1 MIFFQGFHDIKVSIN
16 STVMSQI
23 LTQIISSYH
32 DFYGFLLGNYKIIVD
47 SDKFKTI
54 KMDHCLKVNKVIEF
68 DKLEEEENDSI
79 IKEKKIINNQLLIK
93 IESVYLI
100 FDDLRKDHLPDTINL
115 IKNSNPGKEIIG
127 FSSGKSFSQSI
138 ISLKEQSLYLDIQ
151 KLLNDNIN
159 YDVEFQLKNEKNF
172 YFPLLFGAFSHSKDT
187 NKSISFYSK
196 FFIYEH
202 ENQEFKDLPYE
213 IINLQK
219 INYNCAIEPLLN
231 KCVRTVTFSSLKIY
245 ENEVKSLKKLIG
257 NSINDIQTMKLSLI
271 QKYKKLI
278 NNELENYDILV
289 MRKKMM
295 KEGSNK

>member
-54 KMDHCLKVNKVIEF
+54 RMDHCLKVNKVIEF
-68 DKLEEEENDSI
+68 DKLEEEDNDDSII
-79 IKEKKIINNQLLIK
+79 IKEKKPINNQLYIK
-93 IESVYLI
+93 IDTVYFI
-100 FDDLRKDHLPDTINL
+100 FDDLRKDHLQETLKL
-115 IKNSNPGKEIIG
+115 IKDSYSNKEIIG

-151 KLLNDNIN
+151 QIINQNKNIENENQNDYKI
-159 YDVEFQLKNEKNF
+159 
-172 YFPLLFGAFSHSKDT
+172 PLLFGAFSHSKDS

-196 FFIYEH
+196 MYIYQP
-202 ENQEFKDLPYE
+202 ENQEFKDISYE

-219 INYNCAIEPLLN
+219 IQYSVPIQPLLN
-231 KCVRTVTFSSLKIY
+231 KNYRTITIASLKTY
-245 ENEVKSLKKLIG
+245 ENEVNSLKKMIE
-257 NSINDIQTMKLSLI
+257 NSINEIQTIKLGLL

>member
-68 DKLEEEENDSI
+68 DKLEEEDNDDSII
-79 IKEKKIINNQLLIK
+79 IKEKKIMNNQLVIK
-93 IESVYLI
+93 IDTVYFI
-100 FDDLRKDHLPDTINL
+100 FDDLRKDHLQETLKL
-115 IKNSNPGKEIIG
+115 IKDSYSNKEIIG

-151 KLLNDNIN
+151 KLINDNKNNENENQNN
-159 YDVEFQLKNEKNF
+159 YKI
-172 YFPLLFGAFSHSKDT
+172 PLLFGAFSHSKDS
-187 NKSISFYSK
+187 NKSISFCSK
-196 FFIYEH
+196 IFIYEP
-202 ENQEFKDLPYE
+202 EKQEFKDISYE

-219 INYNCAIEPLLN
+219 IQYNVPIQPLLN
-231 KCVRTVTFSSLKIY
+231 KNYRTITIASLKTY
-245 ENEVKSLKKLIG
+245 ENEVNSLKNMIE
-257 NSINDIQTMKLSLI
+257 NSIKEIKTIKLGLL

-295 KEGSNK
+295 KEGNNK

>member
-1 MIFFQGFHDIKVSIN
+1 MIFFQGFNDIKVSIT
-16 STVMSQI
+16 STVISQI

-68 DKLEEEENDSI
+68 DKLEEEDNDDSII
-79 IKEKKIINNQLLIK
+79 IKEKKPMNNQLVIK
-93 IESVYLI
+93 IDTVYFV
-100 FDDLRKDHLPDTINL
+100 FDDLRKDHLQETLNL
-115 IKNSNPGKEIIG
+115 IKDSYSNKEIIG

-151 KLLNDNIN
+151 KLINDNKNNENQNN
-159 YDVEFQLKNEKNF
+159 YKI
-172 YFPLLFGAFSHSKDT
+172 PLLFGAFSHSKDS
-187 NKSISFYSK
+187 NKSISFCSK
-196 FFIYEH
+196 IFIYEP
-202 ENQEFKDLPYE
+202 ENQEFKDISYE

-219 INYNCAIEPLLN
+219 IQYNIPIQPLLN
-231 KCVRTVTFSSLKIY
+231 KNYRTIAIASLKTY
-245 ENEVKSLKKLIG
+245 ENEVNSLKNMIE
-257 NSINDIQTMKLSLI
+257 NSIKEIKTIKLGLL

-295 KEGSNK
+295 KEGNNK

>member
-1 MIFFQGFHDIKVSIN
+1 MIFDI
-16 STVMSQI
+16 
-23 LTQIISSYH
+23 
-32 DFYGFLLGNYKIIVD
+32 
-47 SDKFKTI
+47 DKYRKI

-219 INYNCAIEPLLN
+219 INYNCPIEPLLN

>member
-1 MIFFQGFHDIKVSIN
+1 MIFFQGFNDIKVSIT
-16 STVMSQI
+16 STVISQI

-68 DKLEEEENDSI
+68 DKLEEEDNDDSII
-79 IKEKKIINNQLLIK
+79 IKEKKPINNQLYIK
-93 IESVYLI
+93 IDTVYFI
-100 FDDLRKDHLPDTINL
+100 FDDLRKDHLQETLKL
-115 IKNSNPGKEIIG
+115 IKDSYSNKEIIG

-151 KLLNDNIN
+151 QIINQNKNIENENQNDYKI
-159 YDVEFQLKNEKNF
+159 
-172 YFPLLFGAFSHSKDT
+172 PLLFGAFSHSKDS
-187 NKSISFYSK
+187 NKSISFCSK
-196 FFIYEH
+196 IFIYEP
-202 ENQEFKDLPYE
+202 ENQEFKDISYE

-219 INYNCAIEPLLN
+219 IQYSVPIQPLLN
-231 KCVRTVTFSSLKIY
+231 KNYRTITIASLKTY
-245 ENEVKSLKKLIG
+245 ENEVNSLKKMIE
-257 NSINDIQTMKLSLI
+257 NSINEIQTIKLGLL

-295 KEGSNK
+295 KEGNNK

>member
-1 MIFFQGFHDIKVSIN
+1 MIFFQGFNDIKVSIT
-16 STVMSQI
+16 STVISQI

-68 DKLEEEENDSI
+68 DKLEEEDNDDSII
-79 IKEKKIINNQLLIK
+79 IKEKKIMNNQLVIK
-93 IESVYLI
+93 IDTVYFV
-100 FDDLRKDHLPDTINL
+100 FDDLRKDHLQETLNL
-115 IKNSNPGKEIIG
+115 IKDSYSNKEIIG

-151 KLLNDNIN
+151 KLINDNKNNENQNN
-159 YDVEFQLKNEKNF
+159 YKI
-172 YFPLLFGAFSHSKDT
+172 PLLFGAFSHSKDS

-196 FFIYEH
+196 MYIYQPK
-202 ENQEFKDLPYE
+202 NQEFKDISYE

-219 INYNCAIEPLLN
+219 IQYNIPIQPLLN
-231 KCVRTVTFSSLKIY
+231 KNYRTIAIASLKTY
-245 ENEVKSLKKLIG
+245 ENEVNSLKNMIE
-257 NSINDIQTMKLSLI
+257 NSIKEIKTIKLGLL

-295 KEGSNK
+295 KEGNNK

>member
-47 SDKFKTI
+47 SDKYKTI
-54 KMDHCLKVNKVIEF
+54 RMDHCLKVNKVIEF
-68 DKLEEEENDSI
+68 DKLEEEDNDDSVI
-79 IKEKKIINNQLLIK
+79 IKEKKPINNQLFIK
-93 IESVYLI
+93 IDTVYFI
-100 FDDLRKDHLPDTINL
+100 FDDLRKDHLQETLKL
-115 IKNSNPGKEIIG
+115 IKDSYSNKEIIG

-151 KLLNDNIN
+151 QLLNVN
-159 YDVEFQLKNEKNF
+159 KNNENENQNDYKI
-172 YFPLLFGAFSHSKDT
+172 PLLFGAFSHSKDS
-187 NKSISFYSK
+187 NKSISFCSK
-196 FFIYEH
+196 IFIYEP
-202 ENQEFKDLPYE
+202 ENQEFKDISYE

-219 INYNCAIEPLLN
+219 IQYNIPIEPLIN
-231 KCVRTVTFSSLKIY
+231 KNYRTITIASLKTY
-245 ENEVKSLKKLIG
+245 ENEVNSLKKMIE
-257 NSINDIQTMKLSLI
+257 NSINEIQTIKLGLL

>member
-1 MIFFQGFHDIKVSIN
+1 MIFFQGFNDIKVSIT
-16 STVMSQI
+16 STVISQI

-54 KMDHCLKVNKVIEF
+54 RMDHCLKVNKVIEF
-68 DKLEEEENDSI
+68 DKLEEEDNDDSII
-79 IKEKKIINNQLLIK
+79 IKEKKPINNQLYIK
-93 IESVYLI
+93 IDTVYFI
-100 FDDLRKDHLPDTINL
+100 FDDLRKDHLQETLKL
-115 IKNSNPGKEIIG
+115 IKDSYSNKEIIG

-151 KLLNDNIN
+151 QIINQNKNIENENQNDYKI
-159 YDVEFQLKNEKNF
+159 
-172 YFPLLFGAFSHSKDT
+172 PLLFGAFSHSKDS
-187 NKSISFYSK
+187 NKSISFCSK
-196 FFIYEH
+196 IFIYEP
-202 ENQEFKDLPYE
+202 ENQEFKDISYE

-219 INYNCAIEPLLN
+219 IQYNVPIQPLLN
-231 KCVRTVTFSSLKIY
+231 KNYRTITIASLKTY
-245 ENEVKSLKKLIG
+245 ENEVNSLKNMIE
-257 NSINDIQTMKLSLI
+257 NSIKEIKTIKLGLL

-295 KEGSNK
+295 KEGNNK

>member
-1 MIFFQGFHDIKVSIN
+1 MIFFQGFNDIKVSIT
-16 STVMSQI
+16 STVISQI

-68 DKLEEEENDSI
+68 DKLEEEDNDDSII
-79 IKEKKIINNQLLIK
+79 IKEKKIMNNQLVIK
-93 IESVYLI
+93 IDTVYFI
-100 FDDLRKDHLPDTINL
+100 FDDLRKDHLQETLKL
-115 IKNSNPGKEIIG
+115 IKDSYSNKEIIG

-151 KLLNDNIN
+151 KLINDNKNNENENQNN
-159 YDVEFQLKNEKNF
+159 YKI
-172 YFPLLFGAFSHSKDT
+172 PLLFGAFSHSKDS
-187 NKSISFYSK
+187 NKSISFCSK
-196 FFIYEH
+196 IFIYEP
-202 ENQEFKDLPYE
+202 ENQEFKDISYE

-219 INYNCAIEPLLN
+219 IQYNVPIQPLLN
-231 KCVRTVTFSSLKIY
+231 KNYRTITIASLKTY
-245 ENEVKSLKKLIG
+245 ENEVNSLKNMIE
-257 NSINDIQTMKLSLI
+257 NSIKEIKTIKLGLL

-278 NNELENYDILV
+278 NNELENYDILI

-295 KEGSNK
+295 KEGNNK

>member
-68 DKLEEEENDSI
+68 DKLEEEDNDDSII
-79 IKEKKIINNQLLIK
+79 IKEKKIMNNQLVIK
-93 IESVYLI
+93 IDTVYFI
-100 FDDLRKDHLPDTINL
+100 FDDLRKDHLQETLKL
-115 IKNSNPGKEIIG
+115 IKDSYSNKEIIG

-151 KLLNDNIN
+151 KLINDNKNNENENQNN
-159 YDVEFQLKNEKNF
+159 YKI
-172 YFPLLFGAFSHSKDT
+172 PLLFGAFSHSKDS
-187 NKSISFYSK
+187 NKSISFCSK
-196 FFIYEH
+196 IFIYEP
-202 ENQEFKDLPYE
+202 ENQEFKDISYE

-219 INYNCAIEPLLN
+219 IQYNVPIQPLLN
-231 KCVRTVTFSSLKIY
+231 KNYRTITIASLKTY
-245 ENEVKSLKKLIG
+245 ENEVNSLKNMIE
-257 NSINDIQTMKLSLI
+257 NSIKEIKTIKLGLL

-278 NNELENYDILV
+278 NNELENYDILI

-295 KEGSNK
+295 KE

>member
-1 MIFFQGFHDIKVSIN
+1 MIFFQGFNDIKVSIT
-16 STVMSQI
+16 STVISQI

-68 DKLEEEENDSI
+68 DKLEEEDNDDSII
-79 IKEKKIINNQLLIK
+79 IKEKKIMNNQLVIK
-93 IESVYLI
+93 IDTVYFI
-100 FDDLRKDHLPDTINL
+100 FDDLRKDHLQETLKL
-115 IKNSNPGKEIIG
+115 IKDSYSNKEIIG

-151 KLLNDNIN
+151 KLINDNKNNENENQNN
-159 YDVEFQLKNEKNF
+159 YKI
-172 YFPLLFGAFSHSKDT
+172 PLLFGAFSHSKDS
-187 NKSISFYSK
+187 NKSISFSSK
-196 FFIYEH
+196 IFIYEP
-202 ENQEFKDLPYE
+202 ENQEFKDISYE

-219 INYNCAIEPLLN
+219 IQYNVPIQPLLN
-231 KCVRTVTFSSLKIY
+231 KNYRTITIASLKTY
-245 ENEVKSLKKLIG
+245 ENEVNSLKNMIE
-257 NSINDIQTMKLSLI
+257 NSIKEIKTIKLGLL

-295 KEGSNK
+295 KEGNNK

>member
-1 MIFFQGFHDIKVSIN
+1 MIFFQGFNDIKVSIT
-16 STVMSQI
+16 STVISQI

-68 DKLEEEENDSI
+68 DKLEEEDNDDSII
-79 IKEKKIINNQLLIK
+79 IKEKKIMNNQLVIK
-93 IESVYLI
+93 IDTVYFI
-100 FDDLRKDHLPDTINL
+100 FDDLRKDHLQETLKL
-115 IKNSNPGKEIIG
+115 IKDSYSNKEIIG

-151 KLLNDNIN
+151 KLINDNKNNENENQNN
-159 YDVEFQLKNEKNF
+159 YKI
-172 YFPLLFGAFSHSKDT
+172 PLLFGAFSHSKDS
-187 NKSISFYSK
+187 NKSISFCSK
-196 FFIYEH
+196 IFIYEP
-202 ENQEFKDLPYE
+202 ENQEFKDISYE

-219 INYNCAIEPLLN
+219 IQYNVPIQPLLN
-231 KCVRTVTFSSLKIY
+231 KNYRTITIASLKTY
-245 ENEVKSLKKLIG
+245 ENEVNSLKNMIE
-257 NSINDIQTMKLSLI
+257 NSIKEIKTIKLGLL

-295 KEGSNK
+295 KEGNNK